1 MNFQKLI
8 ITLAFGLSATF
19 VVAQES
25 VLLEGYTFESNNRGM
40 ITEVDIKVLDADTDK
55 LEVAM
60 KSGIDG
66 AFAISLPRN
75 RKYRVIAS
83 RKNYIQKEELV
94 STIGLKDKKKV
105 FIKIELEPTPG
116 YIFDVTLAET
126 RTKLETAINAI
137 DSARI
142 EVYNN
147 TTGEEELVLLNHP
160 SPVFKFIFEP
170 GNHYTIMIR
179 KKGFFNKRIQAYV
192 DVQDCILCFDG
203 LGKFEPGVLDLM
215 SKGNSMGMFLANID
229 MEPIKINKTYAIDN
243 IYYEFDKAEITPEAE
258 VELNKLVT
266 LLQDNQQ
273 VIVELGSHT
282 DSRGNDGYNLS
293 LSEKRAA
300 AAVAYLTS
308 KEGISPE
315 QLVSKG
321 YGEEKLVNRC
331 DNSINCTENEHQRNR
346 RTELKII
353 GTIDVDPLDKKSL
366 KEIIE
371 EGITDAQL
379 NSTE

>member
-1 MNFQKLI
+1 MKAQKLI
-8 ITLAFGLSATF
+8 ITLALAMTSSVSFS
-19 VVAQES
+19 QS

-60 KSGIDG
+60 TSGIDG
-66 AFAISLPRN
+66 AFAITLPKN

-83 RKNYIQKEELV
+83 RKNYIQKEEIV

-105 FIKIELEPTPG
+105 FVKIEMEPTPG

-126 RTKLETAINAI
+126 RPNLETTVNAI

-192 DVQDCILCFDG
+192 DIKDCILCFDG
-203 LGKFEPGVLDLM
+203 LGKVEPGVLDLM
-215 SKGNSMGMFLANID
+215 SRGNSIGTFLANID
-229 MEPIKINKTYAIDN
+229 MEPIAINKTYAIDN
-243 IYYEFDKAEITPEAE
+243 IYYEFDKAEITPSAE

-282 DSRGNDGYNLS
+282 DARGNDDYNLK

-300 AAVAYLTS
+300 AAVAYLVA
-308 KEGISPE
+308 KEGISAE

-321 YGEEKLVNRC
+321 YGEENLVNRC
-331 DNSINCTENEHQRNR
+331 DNSINCTEAEHQRNR

-353 GTIDVDPLDKKSL
+353 GTIEVDPLDKKSL

-371 EGITDAQL
+371 EGITDDQL

>member
-1 MNFQKLI
+1 MKAQKLI
-8 ITLAFGLSATF
+8 ITLALAMTSSFSF
-19 VVAQES
+19 SQN
-25 VLLEGYTFESNNRGM
+25 VLLEGYTYESNNRGM
-40 ITEVDIKVLDADTDK
+40 ITEVNIKVLDADTDK

-60 KSGIDG
+60 TSGIDG
-66 AFAISLPRN
+66 AFAITLPKN

-83 RKNYIQKEELV
+83 RKNYIQKEEIV

-105 FIKIELEPTPG
+105 FIKIEMEPTPG

-126 RTKLETAINAI
+126 RPNLETTVNAI

-192 DVQDCILCFDG
+192 DIQDCILCFDG
-203 LGKFEPGVLDLM
+203 LGKVEPGVLDLM
-215 SKGNSMGMFLANID
+215 SRGNSIGTFLANID
-229 MEPIKINKTYAIDN
+229 MEPIAINKTYAIDN
-243 IYYEFDKAEITPEAE
+243 IYYEFDKADITPSAE

-282 DSRGNDGYNLS
+282 DARGNDDYNLK
-293 LSEKRAA
+293 LSEERAA
-300 AAVAYLTS
+300 AAVAYLVA
-308 KEGISPE
+308 KEGINAK

-321 YGEEKLVNRC
+321 YGEENLVNRC
-331 DNSINCTENEHQRNR
+331 GNGNNCTEAEHQRNR
-346 RTELKII
+346 RTELKIV
-353 GTIDVDPLDKKSL
+353 GTIEVDPLDKKSL

-371 EGITDAQL
+371 EGITDEQL

>member
-1 MNFQKLI
+1 MKAQKLI
-8 ITLAFGLSATF
+8 ITLALAMTSTISFS
-19 VVAQES
+19 QN
-25 VLLEGYTFESNNRGM
+25 VLLEGYTYEANNRGM

-66 AFAISLPRN
+66 AFAITLPKN

-83 RKNYIQKEELV
+83 RKNYIEKEEIV
-94 STIGLKDKKKV
+94 STIGLKDEKKV
-105 FIKIELEPTPG
+105 FIKIEMEPTPG
-116 YIFDVTLAET
+116 YIFDVTLAES

-147 TTGEEELVLLNHP
+147 TTGKEELVLLNHP

-192 DVQDCILCFDG
+192 DIKDCILCFDG
-203 LGKFEPGVLDLM
+203 LGNVKPNVLDLM
-215 SKGNSMGMFLANID
+215 SKGNSIGTFLANID
-229 MEPIKINKTYAIDN
+229 MEPIAINKTYAIDN
-243 IYYEFDKAEITPEAE
+243 IYYEFDKAEITPAAE
-258 VELNKLVT
+258 TELNKLVT

-282 DSRGNDGYNLS
+282 DARGNDDYNLT

-300 AAVAYLTS
+300 AAVAYLVS
-308 KEGISPE
+308 KEGISEE

-321 YGEEKLVNRC
+321 YGEKTLVNQC
-331 DNSINCTENEHQRNR
+331 GNGNNCTEREHQRNR

-353 GTIDVDPLDKKSL
+353 GTIEVDPLDKKSL

-371 EGITDAQL
+371 EGITDDQL

>member
-1 MNFQKLI
+1 MKAQKLI
-8 ITLAFGLSATF
+8 ITLALAMISSFSF
-19 VVAQES
+19 SQN
-25 VLLEGYTFESNNRGM
+25 VLLEGYTFETNNRGM
-40 ITEVDIKVLDADTDK
+40 ITDVSIKVLDADTDK
-55 LEVAM
+55 LVVAM
-60 KSGIDG
+60 TSGIDG
-66 AFAISLPRN
+66 AFAITLPKN

-83 RKNYIQKEELV
+83 RKNYIQKEEMV
-94 STIGLKDKKKV
+94 STIGLKDQKKV
-105 FIKIELEPTPG
+105 FIKIEMEPTPG

-126 RTKLETAINAI
+126 RPNLETDINVI

-192 DVQDCILCFDG
+192 DIQDCILCFDG
-203 LGKFEPGVLDLM
+203 LGKVEPGVLDLM
-215 SKGNSMGMFLANID
+215 SKGNSIGTFLANID
-229 MEPIKINKTYAIDN
+229 MEPIAINKTYAIDN
-243 IYYEFDKAEITPEAE
+243 IYYEFDKAEITPSAE

-282 DSRGNDGYNLS
+282 DARGNDNYNLK
-293 LSEKRAA
+293 LSEQRAA
-300 AAVAYLTS
+300 AAVVYLTS
-308 KEGISPE
+308 KEGISANR
-315 QLVSKG
+315 LVAKG

-331 DNSINCTENEHQRNR
+331 SNRNNCTEAEHQRNR
-346 RTELKII
+346 RTELKIV
-353 GTIDVDPLDKKSL
+353 GTIEIDPLDKKSL

-371 EGITDAQL
+371 EGITDEQL
-379 NSTE
+379 NATE